1 MSIGRRTFVAGAAS
15 IAAFP
20 PGTAATAARSQTMY
34 GLISRITAQSGR
46 RDELV
51 KILLSAMANSMA
63 GCLNYIVAT
72 DPSDAN
78 SIWVTEVWQSRQ
90 AHAASLSIPA
100 VKEAVSKGAAL
111 IASFSRVAETAPV
124 GGLNI
129 VSQGRDKFLP

>member
-1 MSIGRRTFVAGAAS
+1 
-15 IAAFP
+15 
-20 PGTAATAARSQTMY
+20 
-34 GLISRITAQSGR
+34 
-46 RDELV
+46 
-51 KILLSAMANSMA
+51 MANSMA

-124 GGLNI
+124 GGLNL
-129 VSQGRDKFLP
+129 VSQRGDKFLP